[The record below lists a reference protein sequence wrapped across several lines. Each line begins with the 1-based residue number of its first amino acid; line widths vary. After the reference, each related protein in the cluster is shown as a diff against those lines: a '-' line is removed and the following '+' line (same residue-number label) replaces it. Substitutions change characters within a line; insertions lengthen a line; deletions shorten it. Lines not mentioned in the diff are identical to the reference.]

1 MRLIDDIRD
10 KTKSFRDAEAESDLV
25 VEEPCEAE
33 DSGTGE
39 NALTDEQPTYEPCTD
54 KQKENKKK
62 RSFGSFFETFAL
74 FALMTVITL
83 CAVVSRSNDTKLA
96 SRITQ
101 LQAQIS
107 VLQSD
112 YEKLATEKAEA
123 DTDDK
128 ADYGYNSEG
137 KKAIDESSVYYG
149 LTYKDLW
156 DDESFDDEV
165 LALLEGIAKIH
176 YGTAGSSLQL
186 MGRGA
191 DFVIIAKRGEEAWK
205 NISAHLDTMSPAELD
220 YLSFR
225 LLDAYYYALDIVRGG
240 SVVEQLEE
248 IGFSPELYE
257 GCTEVHLARFL
268 GYMIELFDEK
278 GVEYEWET
286 YDIMTLFR

>member
-1 MRLIDDIRD
+1 MRLIDDIRE
-10 KTKSFRDAEAESDLV
+10 KTKSFRDAEADSDLV
-25 VEEPCEAE
+25 MDEHCEAE
-33 DSGTGE
+33 DGGTGQNELLCE
-39 NALTDEQPTYEPCTD
+39 NLVYEPCTD
-54 KQKENKKK
+54 EQKENKKK
-62 RSFGSFFETFAL
+62 RSFDCFFETFAL
-74 FALMTVITL
+74 FALMAVITL
-83 CAVVSRSNDTKLA
+83 CAVVCRSNDTKLGK
-96 SRITQ
+96 RIVQ
-101 LQAQIS
+101 LERQIS

-112 YEKLATEKAEA
+112 YEELTAERAEA

-128 ADYGYNSEG
+128 AYYGYNAEG

-191 DFVIIAKRGEEAWK
+191 NFVSIAKRGEEAWK

-240 SVVEQLEE
+240 TVVEQLEE
-248 IGFSPELYE
+248 VGFSPELYE
-257 GCTEVHLARFL
+257 DCTEVHLARFL

-286 YDIMTLFR
+286 YDIMALFR